1 MISKILLLILGVICC
16 SSSVIFIKLSTEHP
30 TLLAAY
36 RLLIA
41 AVVLTPVF
49 TRNAKNY
56 SFKQIRPAILP
67 GIVLCLHFISW
78 NIGARMT
85 LAANASLIVSIVPI
99 VMPLFLY
106 LLLRELTNRRE
117 TIGTALAIAGIALL
131 SGFDI
136 QLSRTTFLGDII
148 CFIAMILF
156 AFYLALARKNR
167 DYENIWLYIVPVYYI
182 AGILCFIISLFFQ
195 NPIKAYTTENILY
208 IAGLGILPT
217 VIGHSIFNYSMQHI
231 RGQVVS
237 IAIMSQFIFGG
248 LMGFMFL
255 GEVPHIFFYIASIL
269 LIGGA
274 IISLKSQS
282 NEESKRAM

>member
-30 TLLAAY
+30 ILLAAY

-41 AVVLTPVF
+41 AVALTPVF
-49 TRNAKNY
+49 VRNAKNY

-67 GIVLCLHFISW
+67 GIVIGIHFISW
-78 NIGARMT
+78 NMGARMT

-99 VMPLFLY
+99 VMPLFLFI
-106 LLLRELTNRRE
+106 LLRELTYRQE
-117 TIGTALAIAGIALL
+117 IIGTAVAIAGIALL
-131 SGFDI
+131 GSIDI
-136 QLSRTTFLGDII
+136 HLSRTTFLGDLI

-156 AFYLALARKNR
+156 AYYLALARKNR

-182 AGILCFIISLFFQ
+182 AGILCFIITLFFE
-195 NPIKAYTTENILY
+195 NPIKMYTTENILY
-208 IAGLGILPT
+208 ILGLGIVPT

-237 IAIMSQFIFGG
+237 IAIMSQFVFGG
-248 LMGFMFL
+248 VMGFLFL
-255 GEVPHIFFYIASIL
+255 GEVPHPFFYIASIL

-274 IISLKSQS
+274 VISLKSQKNVVS
-282 NEESKRAM
+282 